1 MKTCIIFGG
10 TGFIGVFFA
19 TFLLK
24 KDFGKVILVDIQ
36 SIDDKENE
44 FRKSLVKV
52 DSRIFY
58 LKHDIRTAIEFDING
73 PID

>member
-24 KDFGKVILVDIQ
+24 KDFGRVILVDIQ
-36 SIDDKENE
+36 SIDDKE
-44 FRKSLVKV
+44 
-52 DSRIFY
+52 FY
-58 LKHDIRTAIEFDING
+58 TYNILEYILIYF
-73 PID
+73 